1 MNLSPADL
9 ARIQARIA
17 RDGLRP
23 TARAFNFPIQ
33 TLARAAKGAALTA
46 GTAAALR
53 ALLMADP
60 PPVPPPSKADAA
72 TEGNSR

>member
-9 ARIQARIA
+9 ARIQARIE

-23 TARAFNFPIQ
+23 TARAFGLPAQ
-33 TLARAAKGAALTA
+33 TLARAATGAALTA

-53 ALLMADP
+53 AMLATDP